1 MYNHLI
7 WALPASLVLFASVA
21 SAREA
26 DLLDFT
32 AIPVS
37 PAPAEAAQPLGPRLE
52 GLGLN
57 PFEALG
63 AVQGGV
69 GASMRD
75 AFVQH
80 GFPIGEA
87 DDGKKPALG
96 VPLPRGFRQ
105 LGAERIARAETS
117 QGFSLKGG
125 VGSFAHCDRAAYIP
139 TWWLSREVEGR
150 RAYYFDMMAG
160 VACEFGIPT
169 TLLDAVIAQESGY
182 KFWAISDAGAMGMMQ
197 IMPGTARLLGLRSPF
212 EPLANL
218 RAGARYLRQQ
228 LDRFGRI
235 DLALAAYNAGPERAS
250 LRAGFVPRIPETMNY
265 VATIFRNWSR
275 LGDAGAELAS
285 NVDRGAIAAAVVRA
299 SGYRSVELS
308 RYDGLNASNPM

>member
-1 MYNHLI
+1 MRFL
-7 WALPASLVLFASVA
+7 SSVA
-21 SAREA
+21 AIAAILAGSSEGLAREA

-32 AIPVS
+32 AITVV
-37 PAPAEAAQPLGPRLE
+37 PAPVEAVQPPGPLLE
-52 GLGLN
+52 GLGRN
-57 PFEALG
+57 PFEDLG

-80 GFPIGEA
+80 GFPIGGA
-87 DDGKKPALG
+87 DDARQPAPEVTTPRWLRQRG
-96 VPLPRGFRQ
+96 V
-105 LGAERIARAETS
+105 ERMSRAVTS
-117 QGFSLKGG
+117 QGFSLGGG
-125 VGSFAHCDRAAYIP
+125 VGSFVHCGRSAYIP

-218 RAGARYLRQQ
+218 RSGARYLRQQ

-265 VATIFRNWSR
+265 VATISRNWSR
-275 LGDAGAELAS
+275 LGEPGVELAS

>member
-1 MYNHLI
+1 MFV
-7 WALPASLVLFASVA
+7 STA

-32 AIPVS
+32 AVPVAKES
-37 PAPAEAAQPLGPRLE
+37 PDPDPPAGPLLE
-52 GLGLN
+52 GLGRN
-57 PFEALG
+57 PFADMG
-63 AVQGGV
+63 VVQGGV
-69 GASMRD
+69 GETMRD
-75 AFVQH
+75 ALTQH
-80 GFPIGEA
+80 GLPLGEA
-87 DDGKKPALG
+87 ANGASQVPEVGAARWLRQRG
-96 VPLPRGFRQ
+96 VERLSRVGAARGFS
-105 LGAERIARAETS
+105 I
-117 QGFSLKGG
+117 GG
-125 VGSFAHCDRAAYIP
+125 VSGPFAHCDRTVYVP

-150 RAYYFDMMAG
+150 RAYYFDMMAA
-160 VACEFGIPT
+160 VACEHGIPT

-182 KFWAISDAGAMGMMQ
+182 KFWAVSNAGAMGMMQ
-197 IMPGTARLLGLRSPF
+197 IMPGTARLLGLRAPF
-212 EPLANL
+212 DPLANL

-250 LRAGFVPRIPETMNY
+250 LRAGLVPRIPETMNY

-275 LGDAGAELAS
+275 LGDNGVKLAS

-299 SGYRSVELS
+299 SGFRSVELS

>member
-1 MYNHLI
+1 MRFLI
-7 WALPASLVLFASVA
+7 AWALPASILLTSSIAF
-21 SAREA
+21 AREA

-32 AIPVS
+32 ATPVLTMPSDTTQS
-37 PAPAEAAQPLGPRLE
+37 PGPLLE
-52 GLGLN
+52 GLGRN
-57 PFEALG
+57 PFADIGVVE
-63 AVQGGV
+63 GGV
-69 GASMRD
+69 RETMRD
-75 AFVQH
+75 AFVRH
-80 GFPIGEA
+80 GYPFGEA
-87 DDGKKPALG
+87 GDGAPQAQD
-96 VPLPRGFRQ
+96 VDAPRWSRQ
-105 LGAERIARAETS
+105 RSVGRFSRVGG
-117 QGFSLKGG
+117 QPGFSLGG
-125 VGSFAHCDRAAYIP
+125 ATGSFAHCDRTAYVP

-150 RAYYFDMMAG
+150 RAYYFDMMAA
-160 VACEFGIPT
+160 VACEHGIPT

-182 KFWAISDAGAMGMMQ
+182 KFWAVSNAGAMGMMQ
-197 IMPGTARLLGLRSPF
+197 IMPGTARLLGLRTPF
-212 EPLANL
+212 DALANL

-275 LGDAGAELAS
+275 FGDAGLELAS

>member
-1 MYNHLI
+1 MRSLI
-7 WALPASLVLFASVA
+7 SWALPASFLLAASVA

-32 AIPVS
+32 SV
-37 PAPAEAAQPLGPRLE
+37 PAAAASSEATQSEGPLLE
-52 GLGLN
+52 SLGRN
-57 PFEALG
+57 PFVDIG
-63 AVQGGV
+63 QVRGGV
-69 GASMRD
+69 SETMRD
-75 AFVQH
+75 ASNRH
-80 GFPIGEA
+80 GS
-87 DDGKKPALG
+87 
-96 VPLPRGFRQ
+96 PLREVAENEPS
-105 LGAERIARAETS
+105 GAEGPMPRWSRRRSGELLSRTEAPL
-117 QGFSLKGG
+117 GFSLGG
-125 VGSFAHCDRAAYIP
+125 GAASFAHCDRASYVP

-212 EPLANL
+212 EPFANL

-228 LDRFGRI
+228 LDRFGRV
-235 DLALAAYNAGPERAS
+235 DLALAAYNAGPDRAS

-275 LGDAGAELAS
+275 LGDSGVELAS

-308 RYDGLNASNPM
+308 RYDGLNASKPM

>member
-1 MYNHLI
+1 MRYSMT
-7 WALPASLVLFASVA
+7 WVLPASFLLSASVA
-21 SAREA
+21 TAREA

-32 AIPVS
+32 VTTI
-37 PAPAEAAQPLGPRLE
+37 APAQVEASPPPGPLLE
-52 GLGLN
+52 GLGRN
-57 PFEALG
+57 PFEDLG

-69 GASMRD
+69 GTSMRY

-80 GFPIGEA
+80 GLPIGSA
-87 DDGKKPALG
+87 NDGTQLAPG
-96 VPLPRGFRQ
+96 VKSLRWLRQRGV
-105 LGAERIARAETS
+105 ERFSRAGTPE
-117 QGFSLKGG
+117 GFSLGGG
-125 VGSFAHCDRAAYIP
+125 VGSFAHCDRASYVP

-218 RAGARYLRQQ
+218 RSGARYLRQQ

-265 VATIFRNWSR
+265 VATISRNWSR
-275 LGDAGAELAS
+275 LGEPGVELAS

-308 RYDGLNASNPM
+308 RYDGSNASNPM